1 MMRHLNAWIVS
12 ISFNIT
18 HSIYPTEETTVTWKI
33 KTFCCLL
40 CFFVNLFIS
49 STDTLQ
55 GFSWFGTEWVCG
67 AKKISPCNLTNSKKR
82 NKNLRGG
89 IHNSENYGWWNLA
102 KLAEE
107 FFIFLKRFASWI
119 GVKISP
125 ERTYLKSCCSC
136 IWLRTYYPDYH
147 TQMPFLVFQPLIETG
162 VHIL

>member
-1 MMRHLNAWIVS
+1 MRHLNAWIVS

-18 HSIYPTEETTVTWKI
+18 HSFSSTEEASVTWKI
-33 KTFCCLL
+33 KTFCSFLWACLSAPQTHCEVL
-40 CFFVNLFIS
+40 VGLGLNECVV
-49 STDTLQ
+49 Q
-55 GFSWFGTEWVCG
+55 
-67 AKKISPCNLTNSKKR
+67 KKASPCNLTNSKKR
-82 NKNLRGG
+82 NKNLREG
-89 IHNSENYGWWNLA
+89 IHTSENYGWWNLA

-147 TQMPFLVFQPLIETG
+147 TQMPFLVFQ
-162 VHIL
+162 